1 MSSFNDDKFKK
12 ARDKASNEARKI
24 LRCRCTKIRID
35 CEKFLEM
42 VGDRAWKLH
51 TINGNNSLSRKIV
64 SYIDITDD
72 EGDDLKNLILLRDGN
87 IVTRKYLQ

>member
-1 MSSFNDDKFKK
+1 MNSFNDDKFKK
-12 ARDKASNEARKI
+12 ARDKASAEARRV

-42 VGDRAWKLH
+42 VGDRAWKIH
-51 TINGNNSLSRKIV
+51 TINGNNNLAKKIV
-64 SYIDITDD
+64 SYISIEDGEDD
-72 EGDDLKNLILLRDGN
+72 FKNLILLRDGT